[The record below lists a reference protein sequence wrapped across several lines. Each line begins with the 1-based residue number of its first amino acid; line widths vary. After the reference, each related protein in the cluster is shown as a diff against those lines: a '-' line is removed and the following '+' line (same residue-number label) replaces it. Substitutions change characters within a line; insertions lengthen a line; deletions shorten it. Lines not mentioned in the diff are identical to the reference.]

1 MPFKN
6 NLRNW
11 RRRWFVVVLITVA
24 GFVYWSRQ
32 PAKPVAEKVASPSKI
47 SPPSATIVSTNGLML
62 QAAFTGLQSATS
74 SQVSRQSL
82 EALRAQ
88 LASLPRAEAVALI
101 EKFLDGKTDAATQLG
116 FKVATNGSLN
126 EAPTFRTF
134 LLDELARIDPQA
146 AAEYAKTILAHMD
159 SPDEWAVALRNL
171 ALGDPHDAARELVAE
186 KFSQLLAADAWQKN
200 PSVGYLEAFDVAVFL
215 GDKKFIPPLSGLLA
229 QKENPA
235 VAHAAYL
242 SLDRMVINN
251 APQTLAALA
260 DNPELMAGREN
271 TRADYFARADVRDD
285 SQRTLLENYLLNPK
299 LGAAELQQFT
309 GTYPNANFMISPN
322 LLTANSTP
330 DHAALADRD
339 KISLQVLDEWLA
351 DPRFAAL
358 RPKLEP
364 ARQRVQG
371 FVTQAGGHP

>member
-11 RRRWFVVVLITVA
+11 RGRWFVVVLIALA

-32 PAKPVAEKVASPSKI
+32 PAKPVVAKVASPSNLP
-47 SPPSATIVSTNGLML
+47 PPSTAVVFTNDPML
-62 QAAFTGLQSATS
+62 QAAFTGLQSAAS
-74 SQVSRQSL
+74 SPASRPSL
-82 EALRAQ
+82 EVLRAQ
-88 LASLPRAEAVALI
+88 LAALPRAEAVAI
-101 EKFLDGKTDAATQLG
+101 ITKFLDDKSDTDTQLG
-116 FKVATNGSLN
+116 FKIAANGSLSA
-126 EAPTFRTF
+126 APTFRTF

-146 AAEYAKTILAHMD
+146 AAEYARTILARMD
-159 SPDEWAVALRNL
+159 SPDEWALALRNL
-171 ALGDPHDAARELVAE
+171 ALGDPHDAARALVAE

-215 GDKKFIPPLSGLLA
+215 GDKKFVPPLSGLLA
-229 QKENPA
+229 QKDNPA

-242 SLDRMVINN
+242 ALDRMVINN
-251 APQTLAALA
+251 AAQTLAALA
-260 DNPELMAGREN
+260 DNPELMKGREN
-271 TRADYFARADVRDD
+271 TRADYFARADVRDEA
-285 SQRTLLENYLLNPK
+285 QRKLLENYLLNPK
-299 LGAAELQQFT
+299 LGAAELQQFI

-330 DHAALADRD
+330 DHATLANRD

-358 RPKLEP
+358 RPKLET

>member
-1 MPFKN
+1 MPFTG
-6 NLRNW
+6 NLRGW
-11 RRRWFVVVLITVA
+11 RGPGLAGVVIVLAALAWWQRPTTA
-24 GFVYWSRQ
+24 
-32 PAKPVAEKVASPSKI
+32 PL
-47 SPPSATIVSTNGLML
+47 PSAARPPTIIPAPASVLAETNRQTI
-62 QAAFTGLQSATS
+62 QASFE
-74 SQVSRQSL
+74 V
-82 EALRAQ
+82 LRAAPDAAAGRTTLEQ
-88 LASLPRAEAVALI
+88 LRATLAALPPAEASALI
-101 EKFLDGKTDAATQLG
+101 RKFLDGKTDAPTHLG
-116 FKVATNGSLN
+116 FKVASNGSLG

-134 LLDELARIDPQA
+134 LLDELARIDPAA
-146 AAEYAKTILAHMD
+146 AAEYAQTILARMD

-171 ALGDPHDAARELVAE
+171 ARGDTSDAARARVAE
-186 KFSQLLAADAWQKN
+186 KFSQLLAASDWQKN

-229 QKENPA
+229 QKENLA

-251 APQTLAALA
+251 AAQTLTTLA
-260 DNPELMAGREN
+260 DQPELMAGREN

-299 LGAAELQQFT
+299 LGAAELQQFI

-322 LLTANSTP
+322 LLTVNNTP
-330 DHAALADRD
+330 DHAALARRD
-339 KISLQVLDEWLA
+339 KISLQVLEQWLA

-358 RPKLEP
+358 RPQLET